1 MLLTRL
7 QLAIA
12 GVIIALL
19 LVVSVVQTVRL
30 HGFLWVD
37 GALDELAD
45 TRRDLNEARQA
56 IREAHEESLRLQGEV
71 DRKLEQGRVNRDI
84 ADREAERIERAELP
98 GDCRTPKAVLEA
110 DI

>member
-7 QLAIA
+7 HLAII
-12 GVIIALL
+12 GALAAIL

-37 GALDELAD
+37 GALDNLEEA
-45 TRRDLNEARQA
+45 RRDLNEARQA

-84 ADREAERIERAELP
+84 ADREAGRIERAPLP
-98 GDCRTPKAVLEA
+98 GNCRTPDSILNL

>member
-7 QLAIA
+7 HLAII
-12 GVIIALL
+12 GALAAIL

-45 TRRDLNEARQA
+45 TRRDLTEARQA

-98 GDCRTPKAVLEA
+98 GGCKTPKAVLEA
-110 DI
+110 DV

>member
-19 LVVSVVQTVRL
+19 LVATVHESIALR
-30 HGFLWVD
+30 GFLFFD
-37 GALDELAD
+37 GALDNLEEA
-45 TRRDLNEARQA
+45 RRDLNEARQA

>member
-7 QLAIA
+7 HLAII
-12 GVIIALL
+12 GALAAIL

-37 GALDELAD
+37 GALDNLEEA
-45 TRRDLNEARQA
+45 RRDLNEARQA

-98 GDCRTPKAVLEA
+98 GGCKTPKAVLEA